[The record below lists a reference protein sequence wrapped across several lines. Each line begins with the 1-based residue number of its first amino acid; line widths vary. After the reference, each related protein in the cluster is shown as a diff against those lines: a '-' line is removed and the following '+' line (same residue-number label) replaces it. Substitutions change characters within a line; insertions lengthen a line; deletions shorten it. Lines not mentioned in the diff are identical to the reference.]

1 MTTRSF
7 LSCIDSSE
15 QFLQMTQVVT
25 RLAREIS
32 WIVHCFIG
40 SMISMHLCSHLGLE
54 ITASRRL
61 HKKGKVTSN
70 RLVIPLSGAAA
81 RRLALL
87 PCILGFPSNREG
99 PGGLGGPHLAFREA
113 IPRATR
119 HYLIVRLRALT
130 LQPCLG
136 HGTG

>member
-1 MTTRSF
+1 MQPFRLEGNSK
-7 LSCIDSSE
+7 LE
-15 QFLQMTQVVT
+15 VTQ
-25 RLAREIS
+25 E
-32 WIVHCFIG
+32 G
-40 SMISMHLCSHLGLE
+40 
-54 ITASRRL
+54 
-61 HKKGKVTSN
+61 KKVTSN

>member
-1 MTTRSF
+1 MQPFRLEGNSK
-7 LSCIDSSE
+7 LE
-15 QFLQMTQVVT
+15 VTQ
-25 RLAREIS
+25 E
-32 WIVHCFIG
+32 G
-40 SMISMHLCSHLGLE
+40 
-54 ITASRRL
+54 
-61 HKKGKVTSN
+61 KKVTSN

-99 PGGLGGPHLAFREA
+99 PGGLGGLHLAFREA

-130 LQPCLG
+130 LRTCKGQG
-136 HGTG
+136 AS

>member
-1 MTTRSF
+1 MQPFRLGNNSKQ
-7 LSCIDSSE
+7 E
-15 QFLQMTQVVT
+15 VTQ
-25 RLAREIS
+25 
-32 WIVHCFIG
+32 
-40 SMISMHLCSHLGLE
+40 
-54 ITASRRL
+54 
-61 HKKGKVTSN
+61 KGKVTSN

-99 PGGLGGPHLAFREA
+99 PGGLGGLHLAFREA

-130 LQPCLG
+130 LRTCKGQG
-136 HGTG
+136 AS